1 MTNTTVNEQHL
12 ARLAE
17 LDTSEVSDALDRLK
31 IPGQISGLLPV
42 VIPTQLVGRAFT
54 VRYGTAGSPPGSV
67 GDYIDNL
74 GPGTVVVLDNG
85 GRTDVTVWGDLL
97 TTVAT
102 ERCISGTV
110 IDGVCRDTSV
120 IADSGYPVF
129 SLGRWM
135 RTGKDRVQVESYD
148 VPVSIGGVRVE
159 PGDYLRGDRDGVV
172 CIPAARIEDVL
183 AAAEA
188 IRDAEGRIRSL
199 VAGGASLREARE
211 LTQYHQLQTPFEGR

>member
-1 MTNTTVNEQHL
+1 MTSTTVDEQFL
-12 ARLAE
+12 ARLGE
-17 LDTSEVSDALDRLK
+17 LDTSEISDALDRLK
-31 IPGQISGLLPV
+31 IPGQIPGVLPV
-42 VIPTQLVGRAFT
+42 VTPARLVGRAFT

-67 GDYIDNL
+67 GDYIDDL
-74 GPGTVVVLDNG
+74 GPGTVVVLDND

-97 TTVAT
+97 TTVAA
-102 ERCISGTV
+102 ERRISGTV
-110 IDGVCRDTSV
+110 IGGVCRDTAV

-135 RTGKDRVQVESYD
+135 RTGKDRVQVEAYD

-172 CIPAARIEDVL
+172 CIPAALIEEVL

-188 IRDAEGRIRSL
+188 IRDAEARIRSL
-199 VAGGASLREARE
+199 VTEGALLREARE
-211 LTQYHQLQTPFEGR
+211 LTQYHQLQTPDHDH